1 MVDAA
6 DATPRPRLL
15 ELRIHGPVDPWI
27 GLGFDVQ
34 AQNESGSPDSLA
46 RTRIGTTTLVFDDPS
61 AAPAIAGWCF
71 DSLTI
76 TEPID
81 GLSVVGPAG
90 DPTRPIVH
98 ANGATSFDHLVV
110 RTPNV
115 QRTQSALEHRG
126 FDLRRVREAGAADA
140 PIVQS
145 FYRLG
150 EVILEV
156 VGRPGDDGDGPS
168 SFWGLVANVDD
179 IDALGLPSSAVS
191 APRSAVQRGRR
202 IATVRPEAGLG
213 IAFAFMDDRAS
224 TEPS

>member
-1 MVDAA
+1 MFDEPAS
-6 DATPRPRLL
+6 TP
-15 ELRIHGPVDPWI
+15 
-27 GLGFDVQ
+27 
-34 AQNESGSPDSLA
+34 N
-46 RTRIGTTTLVFDDPS
+46 
-61 AAPAIAGWCF
+61 IAGWCF
-71 DSLTI
+71 DSPTT

-81 GLSVVGPAG
+81 GLSVMAPAG

-98 ANGATSFDHLVV
+98 PNGATSFDHLVV

-115 QRTQSALEHRG
+115 QRTQSALERSG
-126 FDLRRVREAGAADA
+126 FDLRRVRDAGAADA

-156 VGRPGDDGDGPS
+156 VGRPDDDGDGPS

-179 IDALGLPSSAVS
+179 IDALDLPSTAMST
-191 APRSAVQRGRR
+191 PRNAVQRGRR

>member
-27 GLGFDVQ
+27 DLGFDIQ
-34 AQNESGSPDSLA
+34 APNESGSPDSFA
-46 RTRIGTTTLVFDDPS
+46 RTRVGTTTLVFDDPS
-61 AAPAIAGWCF
+61 SAPAIAGWCF
-71 DSLTI
+71 DSPTT

-81 GLSVVGPAG
+81 GLSVMAPAG

-98 ANGATSFDHLVV
+98 PNGATSFHHLVV

-115 QRTQSALEHRG
+115 QRTQSALERSG
-126 FDLRRVREAGAADA
+126 FDLRRVRDAGASDA

-156 VGRPGDDGDGPS
+156 VGSPGSAGEGPS
-168 SFWGLVANVDD
+168 S
-179 IDALGLPSSAVS
+179 
-191 APRSAVQRGRR
+191 
-202 IATVRPEAGLG
+202 ATL
-213 IAFAFMDDRAS
+213 S
-224 TEPS
+224 